1 MKGFLFVLLSL
12 SFIFSSTDT
21 FAKSKKYKRSGSNI
35 YVSKKYTGHT
45 CPKPRKI
52 INAVYF

>member
-1 MKGFLFVLLSL
+1 MRGVLLLLIVILISAV
-12 SFIFSSTDT
+12 FTDT
-21 FAKSKKYKRSGSNI
+21 FARSRSYKRSGSNI
-35 YVSKKYTGHT
+35 YVSKKYKGHT